1 MKLAENDSIRDEED
15 RMNEQGFA
23 GIDLIRDETLGYEK
37 KEIHPTTYAS
47 DS

>member
-15 RMNEQGFA
+15 RTNEQGFA
-23 GIDLIRDETLGYEK
+23 GMDVVRDETLGYEK
-37 KEIHPTTYAS
+37 KEIQPTTYAS